1 MDSKGPFCRPDIPF
15 FTSSTMNTMIWTNV
29 NVYVTHGIFF
39 LKNPFFLFLFLRAV
53 GATGGSISS
62 GVGE

>member
-1 MDSKGPFCRPDIPF
+1 
-15 FTSSTMNTMIWTNV
+15 MICTNV
-29 NVYVTHGIFF
+29 NVYVTHAIFL
-39 LKNPFFLFLFLRAV
+39 LKKPFFLLRAV

>member
-1 MDSKGPFCRPDIPF
+1 
-15 FTSSTMNTMIWTNV
+15 MNTMIWTNV